1 MRFLTL
7 NSKEGY
13 IDNPEQAALD
23 QPDKKRDQ
31 KAVEP
36 NQTLY
41 INNLNEK
48 IKKDGKWWLHL
59 FYSIFSEN
67 SSCLMI

>member
-7 NSKEGY
+7 NSKEGI
-13 IDNPEQAALD
+13 IDNPDQVAED

-48 IKKDGKWWLHL
+48 IKKDGKLSYHA
-59 FYSIFSEN
+59 Y
-67 SSCLMI
+67 